1 MARTPFDFGFD
12 HLYLR
17 KGGLRAFLTQH
28 NVAWN
33 SAEYVHGL
41 LVKVECYTAEVRE
54 GNGLNDKSYLSPTFN
69 PAFNPTIGSVRYRKA
84 HLRQILSQY
93 GVPYCS
99 EKVKLG
105 ELIEIFNQKK
115 EFLRTC
121 NRVGRMQK

>member
-84 HLRQILSQY
+84 HIRQILSQY

-105 ELIEIFNQKK
+105 ELIESSIRKRNF
-115 EFLRTC
+115 
-121 NRVGRMQK
+121 